1 MGSEVGSGDQLG
13 SNGDDKVMELESVE
27 VEQRQTHREG
37 RYFEA
42 TMFKEQSNQDETSC
56 RYPIARIKA

>member
-1 MGSEVGSGDQLG
+1 MSSKVGSGDQLS
-13 SNGDDKVMELESVE
+13 SNGDDKVMELEGVE
-27 VEQRQTHREG
+27 VEQRQTLREG
-37 RYFEA
+37 RYFKA